1 VSAADFMIEQAEERV
16 ARERDL
22 KLEQATRLV
31 ARSGRKDC
39 RDCGSAIP
47 EERRNAAPFAQ
58 RCIECQQ
65 AFERNR

>member
-1 VSAADFMIEQAEERV
+1 MSASDFMIEQAEARV

-31 ARSGRKDC
+31 AGFGRTDCKDC
-39 RDCGSAIP
+39 GCAIP
-47 EERRNAAPFAQ
+47 EERRNAAPFAE

-65 AFERNR
+65 AFELD